1 MTLKKLFTPLAM
13 GAVTTANRIFMAPMT
28 RARSIEP
35 GDLPTATMGLYYAQ
49 RASAGLIITEATQI
63 SFDAKGWAG
72 APGVHTP
79 AQIDAWRNIN
89 QRIHQC
95 GGLSAVQVWH
105 TGRVSH
111 RSLRPNNAVP
121 VAPSACVGH
130 TRVHLRDENGE
141 TYTVAAEMPRELS
154 IEEIGQI
161 VADFGQAA
169 ASARA
174 AEFDLI
180 ELHGAHGYL
189 IHQFLSPSSN
199 HRSDRYGGS
208 VENRTRFALE
218 AVDAAI
224 ENWSA
229 DRIGMRIY
237 PLGRFNGVDNSADQE
252 EDALY
257 FIRELAKRK
266 LAYLHISEPDWVG
279 GASFTD
285 SFRERVRQAWPGVI
299 VAAGAYTA
307 DKAEALIEKGL
318 IDAVAFGR
326 AYISNPDLVERLRI
340 GAPLETARDVGV
352 YGGTDEG
359 YTDYPT
365 LRTQANQ

>member
-1 MTLKKLFTPLAM
+1 MHLGSTP
-13 GAVTTANRIFMAPMT
+13 
-28 RARSIEP
+28 
-35 GDLPTATMGLYYAQ
+35 
-49 RASAGLIITEATQI
+49 
-63 SFDAKGWAG
+63 
-72 APGVHTP
+72 P

-89 QRIHQC
+89 REIHQR

-121 VAPSACVGH
+121 VAPSAYAGH
-130 TRVHLRDENGE
+130 TRVHLRDEVGAS
-141 TYTVAAEMPRELS
+141 YTVAAEQPRALS
-154 IEEIGQI
+154 IDEICQI

-169 ASARA
+169 ANAQA

-180 ELHGAHGYL
+180 ELHAANGYL

-199 HRSDRYGGS
+199 HRTDRYGGS

-229 DRIGMRIY
+229 DRIGLRIY

-252 EDALY
+252 DDALY
-257 FIRELAKRK
+257 LIKELAKRK

-279 GASFTD
+279 GTSFTD
-285 SFRERVRQAWPGVI
+285 SFRERVREAWPGVI

-307 DKAEALIEKGL
+307 DKAEALIERGL

-326 AYISNPDLVERLRI
+326 AYIANPDLVERLRI
-340 GAPLETARDVGV
+340 GAQLAPARDVGV

-365 LRTQANQ
+365 LQRRDVI